1 MQGLVSVTMDNKL
14 TLCLEAEVRQGW
26 KGGKDQ
32 GVRTSKIQFNVVRK
46 ECDVSVRS
54 FVELGTGR
62 GRKGKEAGT
71 GKPWVRVHR

>member
-32 GVRTSKIQFNVVRK
+32 GVRTSKIQFIVVRK
-46 ECDVSVRS
+46 ECDISVDHLYKWALR
-54 FVELGTGR
+54 EMER
-62 GRKGKEAGT
+62 
-71 GKPWVRVHR
+71 

>member
-32 GVRTSKIQFNVVRK
+32 GVRTSKIQFNVVMLVRK
-46 ECDVSVRS
+46 ECDISVDHLYR
-54 FVELGTGR
+54 
-62 GRKGKEAGT
+62 
-71 GKPWVRVHR
+71 